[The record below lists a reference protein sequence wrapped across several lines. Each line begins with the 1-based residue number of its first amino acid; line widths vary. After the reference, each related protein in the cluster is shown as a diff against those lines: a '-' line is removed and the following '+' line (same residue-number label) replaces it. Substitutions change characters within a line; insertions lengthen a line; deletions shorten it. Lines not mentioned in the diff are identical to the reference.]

1 LGFVHKIIINHKSTA
16 FAVLQYRLLLA
27 LLFLMLSRV
36 LIYFF
41 NTSSFSELSTSD
53 LLHTIIFGLRFDLVT
68 LAILNLPILVI
79 GTFPLKYKYTKAWQA
94 INHTAFYVINGLA
107 ITANFIDI
115 VYFRFTQK
123 RMTIDVFAFMDDNS
137 GEVWALIPDFIRDFW
152 FVFVVWIVFIVL
164 FVYLSQRIK
173 IDYSRF
179 DNYRLKS
186 YVIDSMQLIVV
197 VVLAIIAGRGGLQD
211 KPVNII
217 NAAEYTSPQ
226 NFPLVLNTPYTIM
239 KTIDERGID
248 EKGYFKT
255 EPELNAVYSP
265 VHIAK
270 TENSLERKMGKVNV
284 MIIVLESFSSEY
296 SAFLSPNLEKGYKG
310 YTPFL
315 DSLMNQSIAFRGFAN
330 GEISMSG
337 IPAIISSIPSL
348 MSSAYLLSPYVS
360 NDITSLAD
368 LLGEKGY
375 STAFFHGGTNGTM
388 GFESYTKVAGFDKYY
403 GRHEYDNEDDFDG
416 NWGIFDEPFLQYTAE
431 TLDKTKEPFLGCV
444 FTLSSHHPYTI
455 PEKHKG
461 KFRKGKLDI
470 MESIMYADYSLQ
482 RFFETARKMPWFNNT
497 LFVITADHTSEA
509 YHPVSRTSV
518 GRYSIPIVFYSEN
531 ENWKSM
537 PGKTVQQIDIM
548 PSVLD
553 YLGYDESYIAFGENV
568 FDSLAPRFA
577 ISYLNGIYQLIEN
590 DYVYRFDGEN
600 DISLYNYKKDSLL
613 RNDLLGSTDS
623 VQKEM
628 GHFTKAI
635 VQQFNNRMIE
645 NRLKK

>member
-1 LGFVHKIIINHKSTA
+1 
-16 FAVLQYRLLLA
+16 
-27 LLFLMLSRV
+27 MLSRV

-41 NTSSFSELSTSD
+41 NISSFSEISTID
-53 LLHTIIFGLRFDLVT
+53 FIFLLFAGLRFDLVS
-68 LAILNLPILVI
+68 LAVLNLPILI
-79 GTFPLKYKYTKAWQA
+79 ISAFPLKYKYTKAWQA
-94 INHTAFYVINGLA
+94 INQTAFYLINGLA

-123 RMTIDVFAFMDDNS
+123 RMTIDVFAFVNDNS

-152 FVFVVWIVFIVL
+152 FVFIVWIIFIVL
-164 FVYLSQRIK
+164 FIYLSRRIK

-179 DNYRLKS
+179 NSYQRKNYF
-186 YVIDSMQLIVV
+186 IDFGQLIVV
-197 VVLAIIAGRGGLQD
+197 VILAIIAGRGGLQD

-226 NFPLVLNTPYTIM
+226 NFPLVLNTPYTII

-255 EPELNAVYSP
+255 NTELESVYSP
-265 VHIAK
+265 VRTAESENF
-270 TENSLERKMGKVNV
+270 TEGKLGKVNV
-284 MIIVLESFSSEY
+284 MIIVLESFSAEH
-296 SAFLSPNLEKGYKG
+296 SAFLSPNLEKDYKG

-315 DSLMNQSIAFRGFAN
+315 DSLMKQSLSFRGFAN
-330 GEISMSG
+330 GEISTAG

-368 LLGEKGY
+368 LLREKDY

-403 GRHEYDNEDDFDG
+403 GRYEYGNEDDFDG

-431 TLDKTKEPFLGCV
+431 KVDKMKKPFFSCA

-455 PEKHKG
+455 PEKYKG
-461 KFRKGKLDI
+461 KFRKGNLDI
-470 MESIMYADYSLQ
+470 EESIMYADYSLQ
-482 RFFETARKMPWFNNT
+482 KFFETARKMSWFNNT

-518 GRYSIPIVFYSEN
+518 GRYSIPIVFYSEH
-531 ENWKSM
+531 EKWQQLKDVV
-537 PGKTVQQIDIM
+537 VQQIDIM

-553 YLGYDESYIAFGENV
+553 YLGYDENYIAFGESI
-568 FDSLAPRFA
+568 FDSLASRFA
-577 ISYLNGIYQLIEN
+577 ISYLNGMYQLIQN
-590 DYVYRFDGEN
+590 DYVYKFDGEK
-600 DISLYNYKKDSLL
+600 DVSLYNYKKDSLL
-613 RNDLLGSTDS
+613 RNDLLDSSNS

-628 GHFTKAI
+628 GQFTKAI
-635 VQQFNNRMIE
+635 VQQFNNRMIG

>member
-1 LGFVHKIIINHKSTA
+1 MLI
-16 FAVLQYRLLLA
+16 A

-41 NTSSFSELSTSD
+41 NFSGFSEVGTID
-53 LLHTIIFGLRFDLVT
+53 FVFLLFTGLRFDLVS
-68 LAILNLPILVI
+68 LAVLNLPILI
-79 GTFPLKYKYTKAWQA
+79 ISTLPLKYKYTKVWQA
-94 INHTAFYVINGLA
+94 VNQTAFYIINGIA

-123 RMTIDVFAFMDDNS
+123 RMTIDVFAFVNDNS

-152 FVFVVWIVFIVL
+152 LVFVVWIIFIVL
-164 FVYLSQRIK
+164 FIYLSRRIK
-173 IDYSRF
+173 IDYSR
-179 DNYRLKS
+179 LKS
-186 YVIDSMQLIVV
+186 YQRKNYLIDFGQLLVV
-197 VVLAIIAGRGGLQD
+197 VILAIIAGRGGLQD

-239 KTIDERGID
+239 KTIDERGIE
-248 EKGYFKT
+248 EKAYFKSDT
-255 EPELNAVYSP
+255 ELEAVYSP
-265 VHIAK
+265 IHTAE
-270 TENSLERKMGKVNV
+270 TENSADSKLGKVNV
-284 MIIVLESFSSEY
+284 MIIVLESFSAEH
-296 SAFLSPNLEKGYKG
+296 SAYLSPNLEKDYKG

-315 DSLMNQSIAFRGFAN
+315 DSLMKQSLSFHGFAN
-330 GEISMSG
+330 GEISTAG

-368 LLGEKGY
+368 LLRGKDY

-403 GRHEYDNEDDFDG
+403 GRYEYDNEDDFDG

-431 TLDKTKEPFLGCV
+431 IVNDMKEPFLGCV

-455 PEKHKG
+455 PEKYKG

-470 MESIMYADYSLQ
+470 EESIMYADYSLQ
-482 RFFETARKMPWFNNT
+482 QFFKTARKMPWFNNT
-497 LFVITADHTSEA
+497 LFVVTADHTSEA

-518 GRYSIPIVFYSEN
+518 GRYSIPIVFYSEQ
-531 ENWKSM
+531 EKWQQLKDEV
-537 PGKTVQQIDIM
+537 VQQIDIM

-553 YLGYDESYIAFGENV
+553 YLGYNEKYIAFGTSV

-577 ISYLNGIYQLIEN
+577 ISYLNGMYQLIGN
-590 DYVYRFDGEN
+590 DYVYKFDGGK

-613 RNDLLGSTDS
+613 KNDLLSS
-623 VQKEM
+623 SVQVQKEM
-628 GHFTKAI
+628 RQMTKAV
-635 VQQFNNRMIE
+635 VQQFNNRMIG
-645 NRLKK
+645 NKLK